1 MAAAVIGWSE
11 VILGRKAIGGQLR
24 HAVVQG
30 HYPVSIDWTPTVC
43 QTLEEVGEAVL
54 ACILSEAGFGDHG
67 THRTGE
73 EPQRHNV
80 LFCKMGLFMV
90 PTSQGMK

>member
-1 MAAAVIGWSE
+1 MERAV
-11 VILGRKAIGGQLR
+11 L
-24 HAVVQG
+24 QG
-30 HYPVSIDWTPTVC
+30 HYPVSTDWTPTVC

-54 ACILSEAGFGDHG
+54 ACILSEAGFRDHR

-73 EPQRHNV
+73 EPQLHNF
-80 LFCKMGLFMV
+80 LFCKMALLMV